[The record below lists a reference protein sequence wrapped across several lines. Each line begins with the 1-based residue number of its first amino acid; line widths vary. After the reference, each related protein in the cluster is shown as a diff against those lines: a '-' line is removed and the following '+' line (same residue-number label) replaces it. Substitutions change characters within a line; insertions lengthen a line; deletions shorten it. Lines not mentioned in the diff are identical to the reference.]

1 MLFLHLKLHF
11 RKNQFMVDINLRVVK
26 KKFFEDT
33 GEFKNVRLVRTLMK
47 SKRKHDRSGENHL
60 KLKRNLMST

>member
-1 MLFLHLKLHF
+1 
-11 RKNQFMVDINLRVVK
+11 MVDINLRVVK